1 MFRASIT
8 TFAVC
13 VLGLAANA
21 SAAIYTVTPVKPPS
35 DWVAIYAYTGTTAL
49 DGSDIETIFSLT
61 AGSVTEF
68 YKANSG
74 TTVTEGFDYPG
85 SYETTF
91 ALAVPPSDT
100 DDYASATITYQSGED
115 IPSGTIY
122 LVVKD
127 GNQANP
133 NQYIFDISNWNGTD
147 TIEISGI
154 WDGLGDN
161 GFGDSDDG
169 KGSIS
174 HVAIFSTETLPPPPE
189 APGDMPEPASLAIWG
204 LGLGLF
210 GLGARRRMQKSKA

>member
-35 DWVAIYAYTGTTAL
+35 DWVAIYAYTGTSAL
-49 DGSDIETIFSLT
+49 DGSDIETFFSLT

-85 SYETTF
+85 SYDTTF
-91 ALAVPPSDT
+91 ALASDG
-100 DDYASATITYQSGED
+100 DYSSATITHQSGGD
-115 IPSGTIY
+115 IPDGMIY

-127 GNQANP
+127 GSQANP
-133 NQYIFDISNWNGTD
+133 NQYIFDITNWNGVD
-147 TIEISGI
+147 TIQISGI
-154 WDGLGDN
+154 WDGAGDN
-161 GFGDSDDG
+161 GFGVADDG
-169 KGSIS
+169 KGGIS
-174 HVAIFSTETLPPPPE
+174 HVAIFSTATLPPPPE

-204 LGLGLF
+204 LGLGRF